1 MGMDSFKLC
10 AVAFLCTVTAVL
22 VRQYQ
27 KEFSLPLRTAAS
39 VLLLGFGLVL
49 LTPTLRWLS
58 ALCGEAFPDEN
69 AGTLM
74 RALAVVFMVRIC
86 GGLCRDLGEPSIAAA
101 LEFAGKA
108 ELLLLA
114 IPLLERLL
122 EAARMLSAW

>member
-1 MGMDSFKLC
+1 MDSFKIC
-10 AVAFLCTVTAVL
+10 AAAFLCTVTAVL

-27 KEFSLPLRTAAS
+27 KDFALPLRTAAS

-49 LTPTLRWLS
+49 LTPALRWLS
-58 ALCGEAFPDEN
+58 ALCGETFPDET
-69 AGTLM
+69 AEILM

-114 IPLLERLL
+114 IPLLDRLL
-122 EAARMLSAW
+122 EAARKLAAW

>member
-1 MGMDSFKLC
+1 MDSFKIC
-10 AVAFLCTVTAVL
+10 AAAFLCTVTAVL

-27 KEFSLPLRTAAS
+27 KDFALPLRTAAS

-49 LTPTLRWLS
+49 LTPVLRWLS
-58 ALCGEAFPDEN
+58 ALCGETFPDET
-69 AGTLM
+69 AEILM

-114 IPLLERLL
+114 IPLLDRLL
-122 EAARMLSAW
+122 EAARKLAAW